1 MSIPEIEMQMSQDGG
16 KMNMKDV
23 SEQKNVVRLGRLR
36 NREDGNRNRI
46 YCTTIVLEIEINEK
60 CAAAEVINIA
70 IKFNRSPR
78 LKCKLRQMVPR
89 SKMGRWGYGGV
100 WLAGI

>member
-1 MSIPEIEMQMSQDGG
+1 MSIPEIEMQMSRDGG

-23 SEQKNVVRLGRLR
+23 SDQKNVVRLGRLR

-60 CAAAEVINIA
+60 CVAAEVINIA
-70 IKFNRSPR
+70 IKFNRSSR
-78 LKCKLRQMVPR
+78 LECNRRQTDPF
-89 SKMGRWGYGGV
+89 SESGG
-100 WLAGI
+100 